1 MAMDRR
7 HREVLTVARSVLEQ
21 LDVEV
26 VLQRILRA
34 ARELTG
40 ARFAALGVL
49 DESRTGLDRFLT
61 LGLDD
66 AARRRIGS
74 PPTGR
79 GVLGELIR
87 VQQPLRV
94 GDIGRHP
101 ASYGFPSG
109 HPPMRSFLGVP
120 ITVGDEPW
128 GNLYLTEKL
137 DGGVFD
143 EDDERW
149 VVLLAG
155 FAGLAVDH
163 ARRFSAS
170 EDQRLGLQQTVT
182 ALDATMQISR
192 ALGGETELSAILELV
207 ATRGRALVGARALV
221 IELLDGDRLELAAG
235 AGQLP
240 DDLLGRRVALAGTVA
255 SAALSTGRSRRLS
268 DPDSRTRF
276 EQHGLGT
283 LGLDAQDG
291 LVVPLVFRGR
301 GYGVLVAVDREDGD
315 AFTLEHQQLLES
327 FAASAATAVATA
339 QSVADERLRQR
350 QAAAED
356 ERSRWARELHDE
368 TLQALGGLRLLLAG
382 SLRGDE
388 AVKDAAIGQAVAQLE
403 SDIASLRALITELR
417 PAALD
422 QLGLEP
428 ALLALIDRVRLGG
441 LDVDVQIDLDGAPG
455 RMPQRLAGELETGIY
470 RIVQEALTNA
480 VKHGGAERAVVEV
493 TEVGGQVT
501 VAVRDDGAGF
511 DPTTAT
517 TGFGL
522 VGMRERAELL
532 DGTIDTDSVP
542 GRGTTIQVTLP
553 VSRRPQPRP
562 VPNGGTDVANPA

>member
-7 HREVLTVARSVLEQ
+7 PREVLTVARSVLEQ

-34 ARELTG
+34 AQELTG

-74 PPTGR
+74 LPTGR

-128 GNLYLTEKL
+128 GNLYLTEKR

-170 EDQRLGLQQTVT
+170 EDQRRGLQQTVT

-388 AVKDAAIGQAVAQLE
+388 AGKDAAIGQALTQLE

>member
-170 EDQRLGLQQTVT
+170 EDQRRGLQQTVT

-388 AVKDAAIGQAVAQLE
+388 AGKDAAIGQALTQLE

>member
-1 MAMDRR
+1 MDRR
-7 HREVLTVARSVLEQ
+7 PREVLTVARSVLEQ

-34 ARELTG
+34 AQELTG

-74 PPTGR
+74 LPTGR

-87 VQQPLRV
+87 VRQPLRV

-101 ASYGFPSG
+101 ASYGFPPG

-120 ITVGDEPW
+120 ITVDEQPW

-235 AGQLP
+235 AGHLP
-240 DDLLGRRVALAGTVA
+240 DDLLGRRVALTGTVA

-428 ALLALIDRVRLGG
+428 ALQALIDRVRVGG
-441 LDVDVQIDLDGAPG
+441 LDVDVQIELDGAPG
-455 RMPQRLAGELETGIY
+455 RMPQRLTGDLETGIY

-480 VKHGGAERAVVEV
+480 VKHGGARRAVVEV
-493 TEVGGQVT
+493 SEVGGQVSVT
-501 VAVRDDGAGF
+501 VRDDGAGF
-511 DPTTAT
+511 DPATAT

-562 VPNGGTDVANPA
+562 VPDADTDAANRA

>member
-1 MAMDRR
+1 MDRR
-7 HREVLTVARSVLEQ
+7 PREVLTVARSVLEQ

-34 ARELTG
+34 AQELTG
-40 ARFAALGVL
+40 ARFAALGIL
-49 DESRTGLDRFLT
+49 DESRSVLARFLT

-66 AARRRIGS
+66 VTRERIG
-74 PPTGR
+74 PLPTGR

-87 VQQPLRV
+87 DPQPLRV

-109 HPPMRSFLGVP
+109 HPPMRAFLGVP
-120 ITVGDEPW
+120 ITIGEQPW
-128 GNLYLTEKL
+128 GNLYLTEKQ

-143 EDDERW
+143 EEDERW

-155 FAGLAVDH
+155 FAGLAIDH

-170 EDQRLGLQQTVT
+170 EDQRKGLQQTVT

-192 ALGGETELSAILELV
+192 ALGGQTELSAILELV
-207 ATRGRALVGARALV
+207 AKRGRALVGARTLV
-221 IELLDGDRLELAAG
+221 IELLDGDRLQLAAG
-235 AGQLP
+235 AGHVP
-240 DDLLGRRVALAGTVA
+240 DDLLGQQVALAGTVA
-255 SAALSTGRSRRLS
+255 SAALSSGRAQRLT

-283 LGLDAQDG
+283 LGLDARDG

-301 GYGVLVAVDREDGD
+301 GYGVLVAVDRQDG
-315 AFTLEHQQLLES
+315 AEFTLEHQQLLES

-339 QSVADERLRQR
+339 RSVADDRLRQR

-382 SLRGDE
+382 ALRGDE
-388 AVKDAAIGQAVAQLE
+388 MGKDAAIGQALTQLE

-428 ALLALIDRVRLGG
+428 ALQALIARVRVGG
-441 LDVDVQIDLDGAPG
+441 LDIDVQIELDGEPG
-455 RMPQRLAGELETGIY
+455 RAPERLASDLETGIY

-480 VKHGGAERAVVEV
+480 VKHGGARRAVVEV
-493 TEVGGQVT
+493 LEVGGHVHVT
-501 VAVRDDGAGF
+501 VRDDGTGF
-511 DPTTAT
+511 DPTSATA
-517 TGFGL
+517 GFGL
-522 VGMRERAELL
+522 LGMRERAELL
-532 DGTIDTDSVP
+532 GGTIDTDSVA
-542 GRGTTIQVTLP
+542 GQGTTILVTLP
-553 VSRRPQPRP
+553 VSRRPHPPP
-562 VPNGGTDVANPA
+562 VPDADTGAGEPA

>member
-1 MAMDRR
+1 MDRR
-7 HREVLTVARSVLEQ
+7 PREVLTVARSVLEQ

-34 ARELTG
+34 AQELTG
-40 ARFAALGVL
+40 ARYAALGVL

-66 AARRRIGS
+66 AARQRIGS
-74 PPTGR
+74 LPTGR

-87 VQQPLRV
+87 DPQPLRV

-101 ASYGFPSG
+101 ASYGFPPG

-120 ITVGDEPW
+120 ITVGEQPW
-128 GNLYLTEKL
+128 GDLYLTEKR

-143 EDDERW
+143 EEDERW

-163 ARRFSAS
+163 ARQFSAS
-170 EDQRLGLQQTVT
+170 EDQRLGLMQTVT

-207 ATRGRALVGARALV
+207 AKRGRALVGARALV

-235 AGQLP
+235 AGHLP
-240 DDLLGRRVALAGTVA
+240 DDLLGRKVALAGTVA

-276 EQHGLGT
+276 QQHGLGT

-339 QSVADERLRQR
+339 RSVADERLRQR
-350 QAAAED
+350 EAAAED

-382 SLRGDE
+382 ALRGDE
-388 AVKDAAIGQAVAQLE
+388 AVKDAAIGQAMTQLE
-403 SDIASLRALITELR
+403 SDIATLRALITELR

-428 ALLALIDRVRLGG
+428 ALQALIDRVRVGG
-441 LDVDVQIDLDGAPG
+441 LDVDVQIELDGEPG
-455 RMPQRLAGELETGIY
+455 RVHERLTSDLETGIY

-480 VKHGGAERAVVEV
+480 VKHGGAHRAVVEV
-493 TEVGGQVT
+493 TEVGGQVSVT
-501 VAVRDDGAGF
+501 VRDDGVGF
-511 DPTTAT
+511 DPATAT

-522 VGMRERAELL
+522 IGMRERAELL
-532 DGTIDTDSVP
+532 NGTIDTDSVP
-542 GRGTTIQVTLP
+542 GRGTTIRVLLP
-553 VSRRPQPRP
+553 VSRRPRPQP
-562 VPNGGTDVANPA
+562 VPDADTHPVKPA

>member
-74 PPTGR
+74 LPTGR

-128 GNLYLTEKL
+128 GNLYLTEKR

-388 AVKDAAIGQAVAQLE
+388 AGKDAAIGQALTQLE

>member
-1 MAMDRR
+1 MDRR
-7 HREVLTVARSVLEQ
+7 PREVLTVARSVLEQ

-34 ARELTG
+34 AQELTG

-74 PPTGR
+74 LPTGR

-128 GNLYLTEKL
+128 GNLYLTEKR

-170 EDQRLGLQQTVT
+170 EDQRRGLQQTVT

-388 AVKDAAIGQAVAQLE
+388 AGKDAAIGQALTQLE

>member
-7 HREVLTVARSVLEQ
+7 PREVLTVARSVLEQ

-255 SAALSTGRSRRLS
+255 SAALSTGRARRLS

-339 QSVADERLRQR
+339 QSTPARSPHPCRPRLRAGNR
-350 QAAAED
+350 RAEAAGHRAPA
-356 ERSRWARELHDE
+356 SAS
-368 TLQALGGLRLLLAG
+368 GGG
-382 SLRGDE
+382 RG
-388 AVKDAAIGQAVAQLE
+388 
-403 SDIASLRALITELR
+403 
-417 PAALD
+417 
-422 QLGLEP
+422 
-428 ALLALIDRVRLGG
+428 
-441 LDVDVQIDLDGAPG
+441 
-455 RMPQRLAGELETGIY
+455 
-470 RIVQEALTNA
+470 
-480 VKHGGAERAVVEV
+480 RAV
-493 TEVGGQVT
+493 TVG
-501 VAVRDDGAGF
+501 
-511 DPTTAT
+511 
-517 TGFGL
+517 
-522 VGMRERAELL
+522 
-532 DGTIDTDSVP
+532 P
-542 GRGTTIQVTLP
+542 GI
-553 VSRRPQPRP
+553 
-562 VPNGGTDVANPA
+562 A

>member
-128 GNLYLTEKL
+128 GNLYLTEKR

-163 ARRFSAS
+163 AR
-170 EDQRLGLQQTVT
+170 QRRGLQQTVT

-327 FAASAATAVATA
+327 FAASAATA

-388 AVKDAAIGQAVAQLE
+388 AGKDAAIGQALTQLE

>member
-388 AVKDAAIGQAVAQLE
+388 AGKDAAIGQALTQLE

>member
-1 MAMDRR
+1 MDRR
-7 HREVLTVARSVLEQ
+7 PREVLTVARSVLEQ

-34 ARELTG
+34 AQELTG
-40 ARFAALGVL
+40 ARYAALGVL

-66 AARRRIGS
+66 AARQRIGS
-74 PPTGR
+74 LPTGR

-87 VQQPLRV
+87 DPQPLRV

-101 ASYGFPSG
+101 ASYGFPPG

-120 ITVGDEPW
+120 ITVGEQPW
-128 GNLYLTEKL
+128 GDLYLTEKR

-143 EDDERW
+143 EEDERW

-170 EDQRLGLQQTVT
+170 EDQRLGLLQTVT

-207 ATRGRALVGARALV
+207 AKRGRALVGARALV

-235 AGQLP
+235 AGHLP
-240 DDLLGRRVALAGTVA
+240 DDLLGRKVALAGTVA

-276 EQHGLGT
+276 QQHGLGT

-339 QSVADERLRQR
+339 RSVADERLRQR
-350 QAAAED
+350 EAAAED

-382 SLRGDE
+382 ALRGDE
-388 AVKDAAIGQAVAQLE
+388 AVKDAAIGQAMTQLE
-403 SDIASLRALITELR
+403 SDIATLRTLITELR

-428 ALLALIDRVRLGG
+428 ALQALIDRVRVGG
-441 LDVDVQIDLDGAPG
+441 LDVDVQIELDGEPG
-455 RMPQRLAGELETGIY
+455 RVHERLTSDLETGIY

-480 VKHGGAERAVVEV
+480 VKHGGAHRAVVEV
-493 TEVGGQVT
+493 TEVGGQVSVT
-501 VAVRDDGAGF
+501 VRDDGVGF
-511 DPTTAT
+511 DPATAT

-522 VGMRERAELL
+522 IGMRERAELL
-532 DGTIDTDSVP
+532 NGTIDTDSVP
-542 GRGTTIQVTLP
+542 GRGTTIRVLLP
-553 VSRRPQPRP
+553 VSRRPRPQP
-562 VPNGGTDVANPA
+562 VPDADTHPVKPA

>member
-7 HREVLTVARSVLEQ
+7 PREVLTVARSVLEQ

-34 ARELTG
+34 AQELTG

-74 PPTGR
+74 LPTGR

-170 EDQRLGLQQTVT
+170 EDQRRGLQQTVT

-388 AVKDAAIGQAVAQLE
+388 AGKDAAIGQALTQLE